1 MYIKKLKISKSIF
14 LALII
19 SLLCSAKVFAFAKR
33 DTLNI
38 FLHHP
43 LQLNYVGLN
52 VGLSKKVVKNIELGA
67 GIYSYFYYRSDYR
80 QSSNSTGFNVWGRYY
95 YNNFFVGAGLY
106 NGRSPYLRELDNQKI
121 YILQY
126 DIIANAGYRQQFSKK
141 YYLDLWAGYN
151 IIQKPY
157 SFNPVAFSLW
167 AGIGRRIWRK

>member
-1 MYIKKLKISKSIF
+1 MYIKNLKISKRIF

-19 SLLCSAKVFAFAKR
+19 SLLCLTRISAFEKR

-52 VGLSKKVVKNIELGA
+52 VGISKKVMKNVEVGV
-67 GIYSYFYYRSDYR
+67 GIYSFFYYRSDYR
-80 QSSNSTGFNVWGRYY
+80 QYSNTTGLNIWARYY

-106 NGRSPYLRELDNQKI
+106 NGRSPYLRELDNHKI

-126 DIIANAGYRQQFSKK
+126 DIIANAGYRQQLSKK

-151 IIQKPY
+151 LIQKTY

-167 AGIGRRIWRK
+167 AGVGKRIGRK